1 MTFDMEKEIKK
12 RLNRKWT
19 FGEIQNMK
27 ETCVGIANAIC
38 FEMPLTSKYQL
49 IMNCNVAD
57 YSDYTEGTI
66 ADLISGVVTESVF
79 SMVLAHATQSLKTAT
94 VTLGEEE

>member
-1 MTFDMEKEIKK
+1 MTFDLEKEIKN

-27 ETCVGIANAIC
+27 ETCVGIANAIY
-38 FEMPLTSKYQL
+38 FEMPLTEKYQL
-49 IMNCNVAD
+49 IMNRVVGDYTD
-57 YSDYTEGTI
+57 YSDGTI
-66 ADLISGVVTESVF
+66 SDLFKGIVTEAIF
-79 SMVLAHATQSLKTAT
+79 SMVLGHATESLKTAT

>member
-1 MTFDMEKEIKK
+1 MTFDLEKEIKN

-27 ETCVGIANAIC
+27 ETCVGIANAIY
-38 FEMPLTSKYQL
+38 FEMPMSDKYQL
-49 IMNCNVAD
+49 VMNREAED
-57 YSDYTEGTI
+57 YSDYLSGSI
-66 ADLISGVVTESVF
+66 GDLFKGAVTECIF
-79 SMVLAHATQSLKTAT
+79 SMVLSHATESLKTAT

>member
-1 MTFDMEKEIKK
+1 MTFDLEKEIKN

-27 ETCVGIANAIC
+27 ETCVGIANAIY
-38 FEMPLTSKYQL
+38 FEMPLTDKYQL
-49 IMNCNVAD
+49 IMNRVVGDYTD
-57 YSDYTEGTI
+57 YSDGTI
-66 ADLISGVVTESVF
+66 ADLFKGIVTEAIF
-79 SMVLAHATQSLKTAT
+79 SMVLGHATESLKTAT